1 MWFPNHEKE
10 PLPILRSKYEG
21 LLHRWQ
27 RQTLPAVD
35 PPTNPDKGLIS
46 ITGLSLKLEFKA
58 PALLET
64 VTGVQEALAGPKTC
78 LH

>member
-10 PLPILRSKYEG
+10 PLPVLGSKYEG

-27 RQTLPAVD
+27 RQTLPAID
-35 PPTNPDKGLIS
+35 PPTNPNKGVIS

-58 PALLET
+58 PALLEML
-64 VTGVQEALAGPKTC
+64 TGVQEALARPKSY

>member
-10 PLPILRSKYEG
+10 PLPILGSRYVG

-35 PPTNPDKGLIS
+35 PPTTIDKGVIS
-46 ITGLSLKLEFKA
+46 ITGLSLKLEFKV
-58 PALLET
+58 PAL
-64 VTGVQEALAGPKTC
+64 ARPKAY